1 MTVHSC
7 AFKYPDM
14 RTTIF
19 NKDLEMEMKM
29 FVEEVAHLEREII
42 DLKNDIYIKEKE
54 LFISKMELQELN
66 AVKKQQSEN
75 AVRILDGV

>member
-1 MTVHSC
+1 MFAEKEIVRIDIQWLVDSKMTVHSC

-14 RTTIF
+14 RTTIV

-42 DLKNDIYIKEKE
+42 DLKNDIYI
-54 LFISKMELQELN
+54 LRRMNFL
-66 AVKKQQSEN
+66 
-75 AVRILDGV
+75 